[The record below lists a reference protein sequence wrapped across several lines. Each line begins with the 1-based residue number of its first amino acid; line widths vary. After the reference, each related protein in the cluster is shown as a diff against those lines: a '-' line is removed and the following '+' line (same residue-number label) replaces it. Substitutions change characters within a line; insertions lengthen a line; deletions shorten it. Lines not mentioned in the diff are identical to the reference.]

1 MKVIE
6 LAKPATIESLR
17 LVERDV
23 PRPGIGEVLIKVS
36 ASSLNFHDYLVV
48 TGVLPAA
55 EGRVPLSDGVGEVI
69 ETGVGV
75 SRVSTGDRV
84 MGCFFPNWLDGPA
97 TPEKTAQMRGDHVD
111 GFAAE
116 YVVVSAEGITLAPV
130 GLTDV
135 EAATLPCAAVTAWR
149 ALFVEAATKP
159 GDTVVV
165 QGTGGVSIFVLQ
177 FARMAGANVIA
188 LSSTPEKLE
197 RLKSLGASHVV
208 NYAAQPEWGS
218 AVLALTGGR
227 GADLVT
233 EVVGGDLTQT
243 LKAQKFGGQTS
254 LIGALSRKPIS
265 YASMFAIVGN
275 RSVTG
280 MTVGSRS
287 DQENMTKAIA
297 ANGLGPVVDRVFS
310 FEEVVDAFRY
320 QESKSHFGKIGLSW

>member
-116 YVVVSAEGITLAPV
+116 YVVVSAEGITLAPA

-208 NYAAQPEWGS
+208 NYAEQPEWGS

-287 DQENMTKAIA
+287 DQENMTNAIA
-297 ANGLGPVVDRVFS
+297 ANGLCPVVDRVFS
-310 FEEVVDAFRY
+310 FQEIVEAFRY
-320 QESKSHFGKIGLSW
+320 QEAKSHFGKIGLSW